1 MILDPFIIRLDR
13 SLDRLYVKIRMEK
26 LAREKTA
33 YAKKRVK
40 MIHGG
45 YKGSGK
51 EWKEKVLRYW
61 ERFGIRPQKYWYAIY
76 CNGMDHYDP
85 RYIPDWLW
93 YRRII
98 PYFNDITMRR
108 AYTDKCIYNRLFP
121 DVTKPDTVVKN
132 IAGYYFNGDKDE
144 MISREEA
151 ERICMQEEH
160 LIIKPAV
167 NSGRGKRIQFF
178 DRDEGNKSIGEIFS
192 DLRMNF
198 VVQRIVKQHPDLAK
212 INASSLNTIRV
223 MSLRFKG
230 ETHILSAQL
239 RMGGINARMDNVSAG
254 GCACNIK
261 PDGWLSEFSVNR
273 KSKWTDK
280 HPCGIYFRDIRV
292 PNFSG
297 ITEAVKKLH
306 AELPYFGIIGW
317 DFAVDEKE
325 NPVFIEFN
333 VMPEQNQI
341 GSRHPAFGDL
351 TDKVLEEV
359 FIAKDKLN

>member
-13 SLDRLYVKIRMEK
+13 KLDRLYVKIRMEK

-45 YKGSGK
+45 YKGSDK

-108 AYTDKCIYNRLFP
+108 AYTDKCIYNRLLP
-121 DVTKPDTVVKN
+121 DVAKPDTVVKN
-132 IAGYYFNGDKDE
+132 IAGYFFNGDKDE
-144 MISREEA
+144 MISHEEA

-178 DRDEGNKSIGEIFS
+178 DRDEGNKSIGELFNIFGK
-192 DLRMNF
+192 NY
-198 VVQRIVKQHPDLAK
+198 VVQKIVKQHPDLER
-212 INASSLNTIRV
+212 INPTSLNTIRV
-223 MSLRFKG
+223 VTFHFNGKF
-230 ETHILSAQL
+230 HVLSTIL
-239 RMGGINARMDNVSAG
+239 RMGGIGSRIDNISAG
-254 GCACNIK
+254 GISCVIK
-261 PDGWLSEFSVNR
+261 PDGCLAEKAVTR
-273 KSKWTDK
+273 KSEWTDK
-280 HPCGIYFRDIRV
+280 HA
-292 PNFSG
+292 SG
-297 ITEAVKKLH
+297 IKFADIKVPFFDRILDAAKELH
-306 AELPYFGIIGW
+306 YRLPYFDIIGW
-317 DFAVDEKE
+317 DFSISSDGE
-325 NPVFIEFN
+325 PIMIEFN
-333 VMPEQNQI
+333 VMPEPNQI
-341 GSRHPAFGDL
+341 SCGPTFGSL
-351 TDKVLEEV
+351 TDEVMEEV
-359 FIAKDKLN
+359 FVKKTRK